1 MQHLIYPSSG
11 KDTLEDL
18 SSKLSF
24 DAFSKLRV
32 SQPFGLLES
41 KFLYDKNDNIWEDVT
56 DTSGV
61 VTYLSNESAIKLEVG
76 SGSNDYCLRQTYK
89 YFPYIAG
96 NSQRI
101 FLSGNLEGKETG
113 RVKRIG
119 YFDNSNGLFFELA
132 SDDLY
137 VVVRSSTSGSVI
149 DTGVKRT
156 SFNIDRLDGTGPSGI
171 TFDPTMRQ
179 IFMISF
185 QWLGVGSVT
194 FGFSFNGKIYP
205 VHQVHNANTGLTTYM
220 AMPNLPARFEIR
232 NNGIA
237 TGTGVMKQVCTS
249 IASEGGY
256 QIPGYD
262 FNANN
267 NIIGKSISTTRV
279 PIMAIRLK
287 NSFNS
292 KANRRIANLQNIN
305 GFVTGGNVMI
315 DTMWLGGIT
324 ATTATWTDVDD
335 TSGMEYST
343 DISAYTSTHAHKIN
357 TSYLAA
363 GNGQVGGALDA
374 TFTALN
380 YNTAISQNYAS
391 NQSQMIVVYGQSLA
405 GTVNL
410 HISINWTEFE

>member
-1 MQHLIYPSSG
+1 MQHLIFPSTG
-11 KDTLEDL
+11 KDTLDDL
-18 SSKLSF
+18 ASKLSF

-32 SQPFGLLES
+32 SQPYGLLEN
-41 KFLYDKNDNIWEDVT
+41 KFISGKNETVWEDVT

-61 VTYLSNESAIKLEVG
+61 VTYLSNESAVKLEVG
-76 SGSNDYCLRQTYK
+76 SGANDFCLRQTYK

-101 FLSGNLEGKETG
+101 LLTGNFQDKETG

-137 VVVRSSTSGSVI
+137 CVVRSSTSGSVV
-149 DTGVKRT
+149 DTKVKRT
-156 SFNIDRLDGTGPSGI
+156 SFNIDRLDGTGPSGV

-194 FGFSFNGKIYP
+194 FGFSFNGKLYP
-205 VHQVHNANTGLTTYM
+205 VHQIHNANTGLTTYM
-220 AMPNLPARFEIR
+220 ATPNLPARYEIR
-232 NNGIA
+232 NNGTA
-237 TGTGVMKQVCTS
+237 TGTGVMKQICSS

-267 NIIGKSISTTRV
+267 NTVGKSISTTKV
-279 PIMAIRLK
+279 PVMAIRLK
-287 NSFNS
+287 TSFNS
-292 KANRRIANLQNIN
+292 KQNRRIANLQNIN

-315 DTMWLGGIT
+315 EAYWVGDVS
-324 ATTATWTDVDD
+324 ATTATWTDVDN

-343 DISAYTSTHAHKIN
+343 DISAFTATHSHKIN

-363 GNGQVGGALDA
+363 GNGQVGGALDS
-374 TFTALN
+374 TFSALN

-391 NQSQMIVVYGQSLA
+391 TQSQMIVIYAQSLA
-405 GTVNL
+405 GAVTVHL
-410 HISINWTEFE
+410 SINWTEFE